1 MDPRLLQAYNDE
13 LAYLRESAKEF
24 GEENDVIAG
33 YLGLKR
39 PNDPDPYV
47 ERLLEGAAFLSA
59 RVNLKLQDQFPEFS
73 QHLLQ
78 AVQPNYL
85 SPQPSMCVVS
95 LDPADEDPAIA
106 DGFTVAAGT
115 EVTATVAGTDTPVR
129 FRTAHAVELRALKVE
144 SAEYLSSTASV
155 AASAATAGVRAV
167 AGLKLRIAAT
177 GEANLSQHMPDRLP
191 LYVHGTEA
199 VPGELYRQIIG
210 DTLAVL
216 VIPDKKGAAGVVVP
230 NPLPYGFDEDQAMLP
245 NDGRAFRGYRLL
257 SEYFACPQRF
267 MFAELSGLKTAVTEA
282 TKFVDIIFLFR
293 RSTSTLI
300 KAVSAENLRLFATP
314 MVNLFELQ
322 LGRISLSPYE
332 HEHMVTPDRTRP
344 NDYQVFRILDVVAH
358 DRNATARPVE
368 PLYAFGTLLYDWRE
382 ALFYVPRQRLRRV
395 PTRQRRG
402 KTKTDDYVYTETLV
416 SLVSPGNPARLDE
429 IRELG
434 IRALVTNRDLA
445 MTIRY
450 SGENAGFSIDG
461 QPVRQ
466 VSLLSAPTR
475 PRPPLGMM
483 NATSDPA
490 WRVIGHL
497 TPNYGSLLE
506 SKDGNPQRLR
516 DHLALYGREDD
527 PVMRRHIDSLVEI
540 RTEGVTRRIGSGHT
554 MAFARGKRVRL
565 KLDDTAFENGQM
577 FLFASV
583 IDRFLAEFVSINSFV
598 ETVFESPEQGEFIH
612 WPLRT
617 GQRPTI

>member
-1 MDPRLLQAYNDE
+1 MDPRLLRAYNDE
-13 LAYLRESAKEF
+13 LAYLRESAREF
-24 GEENDVIAG
+24 GEENDIVAG

-47 ERLLEGAAFLSA
+47 ERLLEGVAFLAA

-85 SPQPSMCVVS
+85 SPQPSMCVVA
-95 LDPADEDPAIA
+95 LEPDDNDPS
-106 DGFTVAAGT
+106 VAEGINVPAGT
-115 EVTATVAGTDTPVR
+115 EITAAVPGSDTPVR
-129 FRTAHAVELRALKVE
+129 FRTGHAVDLHAVRIE

-155 AASAATAGVRAV
+155 AASAAAAGVKAV
-167 AGLKLRIAAT
+167 AGLKVRISAA
-177 GEANLSQHMPDRLP
+177 GAAELSRHMPDRLP
-191 LYVHGTEA
+191 LYITGSEM

-216 VIPDKKGAAGVVVP
+216 AVPDRKGSPGVV
-230 NPLPYGFDEDQAMLP
+230 LPKPQQYGFDEDQALLP
-245 NDGRAFRGYRLL
+245 NDGRTFRGYRLL
-257 SEYFACPQRF
+257 SEYFACPERF
-267 MFAELSGLKTAVTEA
+267 MFAEITGLKAAAAEA
-282 TKFVDIIFLFR
+282 TKFVDIIFLFKR
-293 RSTSTLI
+293 NAPALV

-314 MVNLFELQ
+314 MINLFELQ
-322 LGRISLSPYE
+322 LGRVALSPYE
-332 HEHMVTPDRTRP
+332 HEHLVVPDRTRP
-344 NDYQVFRILDVVAH
+344 DDYQVFRLLDVVAH
-358 DRNATARPVE
+358 DRKANTRPVE

-382 ALFYVPRQRLRRV
+382 ALFYVSRQRMRRAT
-395 PTRQRRG
+395 TRERRSKS
-402 KTKTDDYVYTETLV
+402 KTADDYVFTDTLV
-416 SLVSPGNPARLDE
+416 SLVAPGDPERLSD
-429 IRELG
+429 IRELSV
-434 IRALVTNRDLA
+434 RAMCTNRD
-445 MTIRY
+445 MPMMIRY
-450 SGENAGFSIDG
+450 NGEAAGFTLQG
-461 QPVRQ
+461 FPLRQ
-466 VSLLSAPTR
+466 VGLLRAPTR
-475 PRPPLGMM
+475 PRAPLGM
-483 NATSDPA
+483 TDSA

-506 SKDGNPQRLR
+506 SRDGSPQRLR

-527 PVMRRHIDSLVEI
+527 PVMRRHIDALAEI
-540 RTEGVTRRIGSGHT
+540 RSESVTRRIGSGHT

-565 KLDDTAFENGQM
+565 KLDDTAFENAQM

-598 ETVFESPEQGEFIH
+598 ETVFESPEQGEFVH